1 MTIVLLEALSFG
13 LGRLVAAAEAAGHEL
28 CLFTGDRSIYAHEL
42 AQLPAG
48 RLAVVDIDTTDI
60 PACEEVLRAM
70 PDLAGIVNSTD
81 TWAIPGSQLIA
92 RLGLP
97 GPDPEA
103 VRVLRDKGAV
113 RTLLYKGGL
122 SRAAAVPVSAAVSVA
137 DEVGFPMIVKDSSGT
152 SSRGVWLVRDE
163 AELAAALREAEDTAL
178 KGHLIAEPYFEGP
191 LYSAET
197 VTWQG
202 RTRLLGVASRQ
213 LSPEPARREEAAAFP
228 VAFPDADADA
238 LSDWITDVL
247 DAAGHHQGFAHTE
260 FILTAT
266 GPEVVEINQRIGGAM
281 IGEALCRSLCTNVY
295 TATIAMALGEE
306 PALLTEPIETG
317 PGIAFVL
324 CYPPEP
330 GVLTGWLGLDRLS
343 GLPGAPE
350 WYPTATVGADLQ
362 HLSDQRS
369 CTGILLTEGPTA
381 ELALHRALAAGG
393 RITPLTV

>member
-1 MTIVLLEALSFG
+1 MTIALLEALSFG
-13 LGRLVAAAEAAGHEL
+13 LGRIVDAAADAGHRV
-28 CLFTGDRSIYAHEL
+28 CLLTGDRSIYAHEL
-42 AQLPAG
+42 ANLDAG
-48 RLAVVDIDTTDI
+48 RIDVVDIDTTDI
-60 PACEEVLRAM
+60 AACEQVLRGM

-81 TWAIPGSQLIA
+81 TWALPGAELIA

-122 SRAAAVPVSAAVSVA
+122 SRAAAGPVSTV
-137 DEVGFPMIVKDSSGT
+137 DEYVFPSILKDSSGT

-163 AELAAALREAEDTAL
+163 AELAAALLAAEDTPL

-228 VAFPDADADA
+228 VAFPDSVFAE
-238 LSDWITDVL
+238 LSAWIGDVL
-247 DAAGHHQGFAHTE
+247 SVAGHAQGFAHTE
-260 FILTAT
+260 FILTVD

-281 IGEALCRSLCTNVY
+281 IGEALCRSLGVNVY
-295 TATIAMALGEE
+295 DAMIAMALGQE
-306 PALLTEPIETG
+306 PALLTWQGKPG

-324 CYPPEP
+324 SYPPSP
-330 GVLTGWLGLDRLS
+330 GVLTGWSGLDRLP

-350 WYPTATVGADLQ
+350 WYPTATVGDEIR
-362 HLSDQRS
+362 HLTDQRA

-381 ELALHRALAAGG
+381 ELALHRALAACA
-393 RITPLTV
+393 RITPLTS